1 MARAETRGTQGG
13 TVCRIVGAI
22 VCTGVC
28 SVAEVTAA
36 ENLGMRAL
44 AGPPALTASARQA
57 IARPVIR
64 GAADARR
71 AWLGAEHKGLTVQK
85 VSNRIDRSLAIE
97 LRFRRDIMTI
107 SIDPAAN
114 VTVARGD
121 QSVQLASADAYER
134 LQQVLAGS
142 EAVLAARLLL
152 AERESESDLQPA
164 EMSLLST
171 AAFVASLVGDVD
183 APRRLATRFVEKHR
197 GVYRSVRLR
206 NCFETLQHGVQQRLE
221 RPAELH
227 GRGEPGL
234 EFVQPRVSPRG
245 VQRCLADARRNGLG
259 RVHRLYGIGRPVS
272 VR

>member
-97 LRFRRDIMTI
+97 LRFRRDTTTI
-107 SIDPAAN
+107 SIDSAAN
-114 VTVARGD
+114 VTVARGN
-121 QSVQLASADAYER
+121 QSVQLASADSYER

-197 GVYRSVRLR
+197 GIYRSVRLR
-206 NCFETLQHGVQQRLE
+206 NCFETYSTESSNAWNDMQSCMEEANQDSSLFNRAYRRVACNGVWLMR
-221 RPAELH
+221 AETAWVEYI
-227 GRGEPGL
+227 G
-234 EFVQPRVSPRG
+234 
-245 VQRCLADARRNGLG
+245 CMGLG
-259 RVHRLYGIGRPVS
+259 ALYQ
-272 VR
+272 